1 MDLLSR
7 AERKLL
13 EKLAD
18 AGKPTELGA
27 EDLILGKILE
37 DRGLLLVVRNSAM
50 GVITPRGRHALS
62 GAPTPA
68 TGTAAIPGR
77 SSGAT
82 GPAYSLLTAS
92 LKSQTRLRTRCHW
105 ICQEAK
111 GCQGLATRSRLQP
124 LRENPSKAARPRR
137 RLPQIPIRS
146 RQWNRL
152 RPDTPMATPI
162 TLTGVTVDENC
173 HFAQGMA
180 TVRLAPG
187 T

>member
-1 MDLLSR
+1 MDLPGSEGMPR
-7 AERKLL
+7 VG
-13 EKLAD
+13 D
-18 AGKPTELGA
+18 AQP
-27 EDLILGKILE
+27 
-37 DRGLLLVVRNSAM
+37 
-50 GVITPRGRHALS
+50 
-62 GAPTPA
+62 
-68 TGTAAIPGR
+68 
-77 SSGAT
+77 
-82 GPAYSLLTAS
+82 
-92 LKSQTRLRTRCHW
+92 
-105 ICQEAK
+105 
-111 GCQGLATRSRLQP
+111 LQP